1 MKSSDVVII
10 MGSHR
15 KQGNTAYWVQLL
27 KEKLDLECLEYTY
40 FDVNAL
46 KVNHCIDCTVCR
58 EEWGVCVHEDDMRAV
73 YEALRLAKVI
83 VWATPVYY
91 NGLTSKLKTLVDRC
105 QMIFMCGF
113 AHHKPFTV
121 DAEHAQ
127 KKGFIVSVGGANTY
141 ENQFVGNGLSL
152 KLVFDNIQM
161 SLVEHVMYSN
171 TDRIHLS
178 ERMEVFEDVM
188 RIAKFIENEVKI
200 IEG

>member
-1 MKSSDVVII
+1 MKPSDVVII

-15 KQGNTAYWVQLL
+15 KQGNTAYWVQNL
-27 KEKLDLECLEYTY
+27 KDQLDLDKLEYTY
-40 FDVNAL
+40 FDINAL
-46 KVNHCIDCTVCR
+46 KINHCIDCTVCR
-58 EEWGVCVHEDDMRAV
+58 QQWGVCVHDDDMNTV
-73 YEALRLAKVI
+73 YEALRIAKVI

-91 NGLTSKLKTLVDRC
+91 NGLTSKLKILIDRC

-113 AHHKPFTV
+113 AHNKPFAS
-121 DAEHAQ
+121 DAMHAQ
-127 KKGFIVSVGGANTY
+127 KKGIIVSVGGANAY

-161 SLVEHVMYSN
+161 SLVEHIKYSN

-178 ERMEVFEDVM
+178 ERPEVLEDVI
-188 RIAKFIENEVKI
+188 RIEKFIESEVKV